1 MPIFYIVLKVEEK
14 PNVEKRVTLF
24 LYSYIYDLPN

>member
-1 MPIFYIVLKVEEK
+1 MPIFYIVLNVEEK
-14 PNVEKRVTLF
+14 QNVEKSETLF